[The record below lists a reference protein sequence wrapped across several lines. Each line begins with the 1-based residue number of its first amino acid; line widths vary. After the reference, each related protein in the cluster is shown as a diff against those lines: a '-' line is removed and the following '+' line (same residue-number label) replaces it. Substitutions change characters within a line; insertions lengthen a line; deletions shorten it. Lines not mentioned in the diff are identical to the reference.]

1 MTNRAQDWL
10 DQAKEDF
17 RWGESSFES
26 GFYSQS
32 CFIAQQVAEKAL
44 KALAYFRGAALVR
57 GHSVLLV
64 CRELEINGV
73 LEEAAQRLDQYYI
86 PTRYPDAQPA
96 GAPFRFFT
104 RAQAA
109 EALALAAQFID
120 KASREMGDGE
130 R

>member
-1 MTNRAQDWL
+1 MSERAQDWL
-10 DQAKEDF
+10 DQAKDDL
-17 RWGESSFES
+17 RWGLASAKS
-26 GFYSQS
+26 GFYSQT

-57 GHSVLLV
+57 GHSVLVV
-64 CRELEINGV
+64 CRELNINGE

-104 RAQAA
+104 AKQAE
-109 EALALAAQFID
+109 EALEFAKRFIEKAA
-120 KASREMGDGE
+120 SEMPEIGS
-130 R
+130 